1 MIKLSSFWVILE
13 SQDWTENRILDI
25 FWTYLLNVTEI
36 LRHYIIRIM
45 TLNILFVG
53 GMYDTHNEI
62 W

>member
-13 SQDWTENRILDI
+13 SQDWTENRILGI
-25 FWTYLLNVTEI
+25 FWVRGVNVTEI
-36 LRHYIIRIM
+36 LRHHIIRIM
-45 TLNILFVG
+45 ALNILFVG